1 MRSEARA
8 EDDPAPAA
16 AAQTEAKTEA
26 AAPAEPAAKAKP
38 EAAAPAEAPAAAAA
52 PAAGEASAATDL
64 SQGAAKPSTDP
75 VSSGVLEIA
84 KQLVDMAPQLET
96 IKQCMNDVKA
106 GLYTPSDGAKVASGA
121 GAKIPPK

>member
-1 MRSEARA
+1 M
-8 EDDPAPAA
+8 DDPAPDA
-16 AAQTEAKTEA
+16 AAQTEAKPEA
-26 AAPAEPAAKAKP
+26 EAPAEPAAEP
-38 EAAAPAEAPAAAAA
+38 AADAPAEAAAAA
-52 PAAGEASAATDL
+52 PAAAVGEASAATDL

-75 VSSGVLEIA
+75 ISSGVLEIA

>member
-1 MRSEARA
+1 M
-8 EDDPAPAA
+8 DDPAPDA
-16 AAQTEAKTEA
+16 AAQTETKPEAEA
-26 AAPAEPAAKAKP
+26 AAEPAAEPAADATA
-38 EAAAPAEAPAAAAA
+38 EAAAV
-52 PAAGEASAATDL
+52 GEASAATDL

>member
-1 MRSEARA
+1 M
-8 EDDPAPAA
+8 DDPAPDA
-16 AAQTEAKTEA
+16 AAQTETKPEAEA
-26 AAPAEPAAKAKP
+26 AAEPAAEP
-38 EAAAPAEAPAAAAA
+38 AADASAEATAV
-52 PAAGEASAATDL
+52 GEASAATDL

>member
-26 AAPAEPAAKAKP
+26 AAPAEAKP

>member
-1 MRSEARA
+1 M
-8 EDDPAPAA
+8 DDPAPAA

-26 AAPAEPAAKAKP
+26 AAPAEAKP

-52 PAAGEASAATDL
+52 PAVGEASAATDL